1 MGSKLKSSTAG
12 MVHTARS
19 AFLRSVIVHLTN
31 NANFPEPW
39 GVGLSLAICLALADK
54 YDSWIIAADRGDRD
68 NIATRNEVA
77 IEVQKFLDKLGH
89 YVEMTAD
96 DNLAALR
103 SSGFPLRQRHG
114 KTSSSQIAT
123 VFSSAA
129 AVPMHDSMVENLHD
143 SAKAL
148 LHAPWGP
155 DVISREV
162 QTTTGNP
169 AEEAAW
175 CEKAVFAPDTRMEM
189 ECSAGINTFFRYRD
203 ITAKGVGDWSKP
215 VSTYVT

>member
-1 MGSKLKSSTAG
+1 
-12 MVHTARS
+12 
-19 AFLRSVIVHLTN
+19 
-31 NANFPEPW
+31 
-39 GVGLSLAICLALADK
+39 
-54 YDSWIIAADRGDRD
+54 
-68 NIATRNEVA
+68 
-77 IEVQKFLDKLGH
+77 
-89 YVEMTAD
+89 VEITAD
-96 DNLAALR
+96 DNLAGLR
-103 SSGFPLRQRHG
+103 SSGFTLRQRHG

-123 VFSSAA
+123 AAA
-129 AVPMHDSMVENLHD
+129 AVPMHDSMAENLHD

-175 CEKAVFAPDTRMEM
+175 CEKAVFATDTRMEM
-189 ECSAGINTFFRYRD
+189 ECSAGIDTFFRYRD